1 MSYSQFIM
9 AVFAIYVVY
18 YAANIL
24 YDAFLK
30 QSKVNTG
37 DEEEIISIGEEEEIP
52 HNVVDEDFETG
63 SYEKEEEKK
72 EPEQNYV
79 SVNESIEME
88 VETQGIPMEQ
98 LLVKGKSMFSH
109 VNFNK

>member
-30 QSKVNTG
+30 QSKTNT
-37 DEEEIISIGEEEEIP
+37 
-52 HNVVDEDFETG
+52 
-63 SYEKEEEKK
+63 EEKK
-72 EPEQNYV
+72 KLFQ
-79 SVNESIEME
+79 
-88 VETQGIPMEQ
+88 
-98 LLVKGKSMFSH
+98 
-109 VNFNK
+109 

>member
-30 QSKVNTG
+30 QSKTNTG
-37 DEEEIISIGEEEEIP
+37 EEEEIISIGEEEEIP
-52 HNVVDEDFETG
+52 A
-63 SYEKEEEKK
+63 
-72 EPEQNYV
+72 QLQI
-79 SVNESIEME
+79 SVAYFCSI
-88 VETQGIPMEQ
+88 G
-98 LLVKGKSMFSH
+98 LYFH
-109 VNFNK
+109 V

>member
-30 QSKVNTG
+30 QSKTNRHQQ
-37 DEEEIISIGEEEEIP
+37 D
-52 HNVVDEDFETG
+52 
-63 SYEKEEEKK
+63 SYIKLE
-72 EPEQNYV
+72 
-79 SVNESIEME
+79 
-88 VETQGIPMEQ
+88 
-98 LLVKGKSMFSH
+98 
-109 VNFNK
+109 NK